1 MNPGDRLN
9 QECLVVELC
18 KGHSLL
24 KILISSDMEGI
35 TGVTSWDHVD
45 PSRAEYQRFR
55 HIMTGDVN
63 SAIDG
68 ALAGGAEEVVV
79 TDGHWNGSNILIEE
93 LDKRAKLNSGI
104 GTSQYSMMQG
114 IEGSYNGVFFIGY
127 HARASSENAIL
138 DHTWSTNFNNVWLN
152 NILVG
157 EYGLNAA
164 LAGHFGVPVV
174 MISGDQ
180 TACRQARELLGN
192 LETAEVKYASGRH
205 SALCLPPAESQLL
218 IRNASL
224 KAIDNLRKGLAPK
237 PYVVQSPMQITIDL
251 ISSDMADRVSR
262 LPGSQRVGNKIS
274 FSSPDMDA
282 AYKTF
287 RAAAGLASLS

>member
-1 MNPGDRLN
+1 
-9 QECLVVELC
+9 
-18 KGHSLL
+18 L

-55 HIMTGDVN
+55 HVMTGDVN

-68 ALAGGAEEVVV
+68 AFAGGANEVVV
-79 TDGHWNGSNILIEE
+79 TDGHWNGSNILIEK
-93 LDKRAKLNSGI
+93 LDNRAKLNSGI
-104 GTSQYSMMQG
+104 GTSRYSMMQG
-114 IEGSYNGVFFIGY
+114 IDGSYDGVFFIGY
-127 HARASSENAIL
+127 HARACSENGIM

-152 NILVG
+152 DILVG

-164 LAGHFGVPVV
+164 LAGFFGIPVV

-180 TACRQARELLGN
+180 TACKQARELLGN
-192 LETAEVKYASGRH
+192 LEIAEVKYASGRH
-205 SALCLPPAESQLL
+205 SALCLPPAESQAL

-224 KAIDNLRKGLAPK
+224 KAIDSLRKGLAPK
-237 PYVVQSPMQITIDL
+237 PYVVQAPVQIAIELVT
-251 ISSDMADRVSR
+251 SDMADRVVR
-262 LPGSQRVGNKIS
+262 LSNAQRIGNKVS
-274 FSSPDMDA
+274 FVSPDMEI